1 MNKEKV
7 VVALNEA
14 LSLEYAS
21 LIQLVTNA
29 SYAEGMNAPILR
41 DALHEM
47 ASEELEHA
55 KQLLERLWVLGAKP
69 TTQVGRIQVAK
80 TPTAILDIQ
89 IAEEEMA
96 VKAYSEL
103 LKKFPRTDVALYET
117 IEAILEDSI
126 RDLEKLRRLRGA

>member
-7 VVALNEA
+7 VQALNEA

-21 LIQLVTNA
+21 LIQLLTNA

-41 DALHEM
+41 DVLHEM
-47 ASEELEHA
+47 ASEEVEHA
-55 KQLLERLWVLGAKP
+55 KQLLERLWALGAKP
-69 TTQVGRIQVAK
+69 TTQVGRIQLAK
-80 TPTAILDIQ
+80 TSTAILDTQ

-126 RDLEKLRRLRGA
+126 RDLEKLRRLRGT